1 MGGDRVEVT
10 VVGARGLGASRAAAV
25 GLEVAPPPGA
35 GAGGRAQLTRW
46 VMRRGDRGGPPEVLE
61 FGSRHAFSVDG
72 GSEGPLRLRVFAV
85 GFDAGNS
92 DRSHPGGRTILGCG
106 GVDLA
111 EYMSSAEQGVLVWC
125 GLHDSERD
133 REAAGGQPR
142 GSGGS
147 PGAQGEVLLMV
158 KFVGGEPSCRVEL
171 EGTGGGTGTAV
182 EGPALPPRGR
192 PAPEARTLR
201 SAAVDAIVSSLS
213 PRLRPALGVLFE
225 NCYPN
230 TLDTTVAHLD
240 GDDGF
245 VITGDIPAM
254 WLRDSTNQL
263 LPYVPLLAGGDPTL
277 KALFIGVLRRQ
288 ARSVLL
294 DGYANAFNF
303 DDSKGSGQDHQ
314 GDIRQPPMQPAVFE
328 GKWEVDSLASFLR
341 LGRAVWEAGVGGAE
355 VFDEAWA
362 RAVGRVIDVFV
373 EQQAGTLE
381 ELGAEAYT
389 FARNTTVASDTRAMA
404 GRGTM
409 ALRCGL
415 IKSAFRPSDD
425 ATVLPFLVPANCMAA
440 VELKGVAEV
449 LSATGRHELADR
461 AARLGSSVEAAVATL
476 AVVPQPAAPSEASGT
491 AQVYAYEVD
500 GYGNALHMDDANAP
514 SLLSLPFL
522 GFVDAS
528 DPVYQA
534 TRRRVLSKANPFF
547 FSSPDGVFAGV
558 GSPHTGPG
566 RIWPLALIIQALTS
580 DDESEIAACLR
591 QLEAAA
597 AEKGFMHEAFSAAD
611 PADFSRPWFAWA
623 NGLFGQLVLRLAASH
638 PHLVL
643 RPAAETAPGLPPA
656 PKAQRAQKAR
666 E

>member
-10 VVGARGLGASRAAAV
+10 VVGARGLGASRATAV

-35 GAGGRAQLTRW
+35 GAGGGAQLTRW
-46 VMRRGDRGGPPEVLE
+46 VMRRGDLCGPHEVLE

-72 GSEGPLRLRVFAV
+72 GSAGPLRLRVFAF
-85 GFDAGNS
+85 GFGAGNS
-92 DRSHPGGRTILGCG
+92 DPRHPDGGTILGCG
-106 GVDLA
+106 GVELAQHTTSMEQEVCCDLT
-111 EYMSSAEQGVLVWC
+111 GH
-125 GLHDSERD
+125 LHDSDRD
-133 REAAGGQPR
+133 RVAARGRPW

-147 PGAQGEVLLMV
+147 PVARGEVLLLV

-171 EGTGGGTGTAV
+171 EGAGGAGEGTGA
-182 EGPALPPRGR
+182 ALPPRGR

-201 SAAVDAIVSSLS
+201 SEAVDATVADLS

-263 LPYVPLLAGGDPTL
+263 LPYTTLLAGGDPTL
-277 KALFIGVLRRQ
+277 KALFVGVLRRQ

-294 DGYANAFNF
+294 DGYGNAFNF
-303 DDSKGSGQDHQ
+303 DGRKGSGQEHQ
-314 GDIRQPPMQPAVFE
+314 GDFRQPPMQPAVFE

-341 LGRAVWEAGVGGAE
+341 LGRAVWEAGAGGAE

-404 GRGTM
+404 GRGAM

-476 AVVPQPAAPSEASGT
+476 AVLPEPAAPSEAASGM

-534 TRRRVLSKANPFF
+534 TRRRVLSRANPFF
-547 FSSPDGVFAGV
+547 FESTDGMFAGV
-558 GSPHTGPG
+558 GSLHTGPG
-566 RIWPLALIIQALTS
+566 RIWPLSLIIQALTS
-580 DDESEIAACLR
+580 DDETEIAACLH

-623 NGLFGQLVLRLAASH
+623 NGLFGQLVLRLAASP

-643 RPAAETAPGLPPA
+643 RPAAPAGASPAPPPGPAPG
-656 PKAQRAQKAR
+656 
-666 E
+666 